1 MYRKSLIRWA
11 IKIMRNLKI
20 MGGFVFAFWLI
31 ALVLTFNNSKIWWLY
46 LLISSI
52 ALILAAVLLYQTEI
66 KHLYYQADKEF
77 TRLKNISAKK
87 ISYDEDEEYYDVVDS
102 NKRRKKRKRRRP
114 ESYLETTARER
125 KMTRENHGS
134 SDEIHRMSSIRNKE
148 YLHTKINLLYNG
160 EKQQL
165 LFDTIQQ
172 LKANNFFTSYYA
184 GVTND
189 DLVNNFGEYEERNI
203 FELYDNLIP
212 NTYAKVLYDPKS
224 DSNRIGIFLGT
235 TGDNQDEMMLGF
247 IALEDSYKT
256 DLLLKKY
263 SNIQVFPTILGGTYK
278 RVYRNRSGE
287 IKIIKDFINYDLTIS
302 LAFYNN

>member
-1 MYRKSLIRWA
+1 
-11 IKIMRNLKI
+11 MRNLKI
-20 MGGFVFAFWLI
+20 VGGFVFAFWII
-31 ALVLTFNNSKIWWLY
+31 ALILTFNSSWIWWAY
-46 LLISSI
+46 LLISSV
-52 ALILAAVLLYQTEI
+52 ALILAAILLYQTEI
-66 KHLYYQADKEF
+66 KNLYYRAEKDVTK
-77 TRLKNISAKK
+77 LKSRSTQK
-87 ISYDEDEEYYDVVDS
+87 ISYDEDEEYYDVLD
-102 NKRRKKRKRRRP
+102 NKKRRKKRKKRRP
-114 ESYLETTARER
+114 SNYLETTARER
-125 KMTRENHGS
+125 KKTSENHGS

-165 LFDTIQQ
+165 LFETIQN
-172 LKANNFFTSYYA
+172 LKANNFFSSYYA

-189 DLVNNFGEYEERNI
+189 DLVNNFEEYEERNI

-247 IALEDSYKT
+247 IALEDSYKA

-263 SNIQVFPTILGGTYK
+263 ANIQVFPTILGGTYK